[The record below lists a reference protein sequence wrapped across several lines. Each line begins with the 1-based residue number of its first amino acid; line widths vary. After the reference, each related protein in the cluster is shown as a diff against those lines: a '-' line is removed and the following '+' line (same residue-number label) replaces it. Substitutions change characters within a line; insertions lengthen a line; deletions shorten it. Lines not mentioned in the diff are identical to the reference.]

1 MRTHAFVA
9 LTLAGVLLAGLAVG
23 PLGREARADT
33 PPKLYWTLSA
43 TTVGTG
49 AAAKQR
55 FMPVDSDDTT
65 RIIVPKAGTILNIT
79 IIYEDT
85 MEHTFTIPSTQTG
98 APSPNLV
105 SIDFPSSTPKGTK
118 AYVEMTV
125 WASDHAQIGA
135 RNESVETKSNGIH
148 FFCIPHKS
156 AGMEGVILIGGVQQS
171 TGETPQ
177 MGVFLRAYWIGLLG
191 IAGTMLLV
199 AISYFVI
206 KGSSRHYRD
215 HHEHIRRGGP

>member
-98 APSPNLV
+98 APSTW
-105 SIDFPSSTPKGTK
+105 PSSAPATRT
-118 AYVEMTV
+118 
-125 WASDHAQIGA
+125 ASASPNVPCG
-135 RNESVETKSNGIH
+135 RVV
-148 FFCIPHKS
+148 P
-156 AGMEGVILIGGVQQS
+156 
-171 TGETPQ
+171 
-177 MGVFLRAYWIGLLG
+177 
-191 IAGTMLLV
+191 
-199 AISYFVI
+199 
-206 KGSSRHYRD
+206 SS
-215 HHEHIRRGGP
+215 